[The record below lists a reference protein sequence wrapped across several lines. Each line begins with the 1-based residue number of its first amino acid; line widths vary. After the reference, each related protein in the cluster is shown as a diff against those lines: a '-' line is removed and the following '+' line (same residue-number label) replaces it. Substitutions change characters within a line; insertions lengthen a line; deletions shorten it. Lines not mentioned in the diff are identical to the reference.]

1 MAEHK
6 AEADK
11 KHGDKLE
18 SLVERIASGPREKR
32 SGDPGRK
39 EPAEL
44 QDDDDEDIQNDDV
57 EIRRDVGE
65 PD

>member
-1 MAEHK
+1 MPEQK
-6 AEADK
+6 VEADK

-18 SLVERIASGPREKR
+18 SLVDRIAGGPKEKR
-32 SGDPGRK
+32 PGDLGRR

-44 QDDDDEDIQNDDV
+44 QDDDDEDLQNDDV
-57 EIRRDVGE
+57 EIRRDVGD